1 MVSTANP
8 RVSSR
13 AEVRRVSPP
22 VAESEVERFCESARE
37 AVRVLTRSSPAVADL
52 CLTFPGLLFA
62 LATGYG
68 TAGDRERCLAH
79 VKAGGTLRQAA
90 ETLGLPFWLR
100 KLPAEAFNAPLP
112 PLPSSADFNRRV
124 VNHVPGEAW
133 KSSGWLDRVLL
144 TRELVD
150 DDFALWMAWRS
161 KAMPRLRDT
170 NRLVLLSAYAW
181 FSQQPGTYGAGLLRL
196 PFDTL
201 MGLRKGMEEADI
213 WKRRI
218 ELAVTLGDGI
228 KDTWYGP
235 GSAKGYDFVPLAR
248 LEDFV
253 AEGVEMD
260 NCLDQFAPQV
270 QQRNT
275 RIFSV
280 RKEGR
285 PVADLEIAPHQEDPM
300 MPAVEQLRGPGNRRA
315 PSGIWQAVFDWLSSQ
330 PVRPLPASRA
340 HPGASR
346 LVARKLWEPYMAA
359 LAGQPGEKTLR
370 SYLRS
375 GEVFDPEL

>member
-90 ETLGLPFWLR
+90 EALGLPFWLR

>member
-22 VAESEVERFCESARE
+22 VAESEVERFCEPARE
-37 AVRVLTRSSPAVADL
+37 AVRALTRSSPAIADL
-52 CLTFPGLLFA
+52 SISFPGLLFA
-62 LATGYG
+62 LATGHG
-68 TAGDRERCLAH
+68 SAGSRERCLAH
-79 VKAGGTLRQAA
+79 IKGGGALRHAA
-90 ETLGLPFWLR
+90 EMLGLPFWLR
-100 KLPAEAFNAPLP
+100 KLPAEAFNSPLAG
-112 PLPSSADFNRRV
+112 LPDTPDFNRRV

-133 KSSGWLDRVLL
+133 KSAGWLDRVQL

-150 DDFALWMAWRS
+150 NDFALWMAWRS

-170 NRLVLLSAYAW
+170 NRLVLLSAWAW
-181 FSQQPGTYGAGLLRL
+181 FSKHPGTYGAGLLRL
-196 PFDTL
+196 PFDASL
-201 MGLRKGMEEADI
+201 GLRKGMDEADI

-218 ELAVTLGDGI
+218 ELAVTLGEGI

-235 GSAKGYDFVPLAR
+235 GSARGYDFVPLAR

-280 RKEGR
+280 RRQGK
-285 PVADLEIAPHQEDPM
+285 PVADLEIAPHDEDPM
-300 MPAVEQLRGPGNRRA
+300 MPAIEQLRGPGNRRA
-315 PSGIWQAVFDWLSSQ
+315 ATGIWQAVFDWLSSQ
-330 PVRPLPASRA
+330 PVRPLPVSRA

-346 LVARKLWEPYMAA
+346 LVARRLWEPYMAA
-359 LAGQPGEKTLR
+359 LAGRPGEQMLR
-370 SYLRS
+370 AYLRS